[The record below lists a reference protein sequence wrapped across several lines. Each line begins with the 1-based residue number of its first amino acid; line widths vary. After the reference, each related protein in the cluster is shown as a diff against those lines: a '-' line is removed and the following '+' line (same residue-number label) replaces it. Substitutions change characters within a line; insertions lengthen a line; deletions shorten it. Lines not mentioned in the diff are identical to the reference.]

1 MRISKKSELKV
12 TIPTASMPDIVFM
25 LIIFFMVSSV
35 FKQYDGLPVKVP
47 SAVVTKKIEQGKRDI
62 CYVWADRKSRVM
74 VEDQLIEPKVISD
87 IVYPKLVE
95 NPRLLVALKVD
106 QESEMNIVNE
116 IQLALR
122 NASALRIVYATATR
136 LK

>member
-1 MRISKKSELKV
+1 MKIAKKSELHV
-12 TIPTASMPDIVFM
+12 SIPTSSMPDIVFM

-74 VEDQLIEPKVISD
+74 IEDQLVAPSVISE
-87 IVYPKLVE
+87 IVYPKLAE

-106 QESEMNIVNE
+106 QEGEMSIVND
-116 IQLALR
+116 IQVALR
-122 NASALRIVYATATR
+122 NASALRIVYATR
-136 LK
+136 FK

>member
-1 MRISKKSELKV
+1 MKIAKKTELHV

-74 VEDQLIEPKVISD
+74 IEDQLVVTQMIPD
-87 IVYPKLVE
+87 IVYPKLAE
-95 NPRLLVALKVD
+95 NPRLLIALKVD
-106 QESEMNIVNE
+106 QEGEMSIVND
-116 IQLALR
+116 IQVALR
-122 NASALRIVYATATR
+122 NVYALRIVYATR
-136 LK
+136 FK

>member
-1 MRISKKSELKV
+1 MKISKKSELKV
-12 TIPTASMPDIVFM
+12 SIPTASMPDIVFM

-74 VEDQLIEPKVISD
+74 IMDQLIEPKLISD

-106 QESEMNIVNE
+106 QESQMNIVND

-122 NASALRIVYATATR
+122 NASALRIVYATR
-136 LK
+136 FK

>member
-1 MRISKKSELKV
+1 MKIAKKSELHV
-12 TIPTASMPDIVFM
+12 SIPTSSMPDIVFM

-47 SAVVTKKIEQGKRDI
+47 SAVVTKKMEQGKRDI

-74 VEDQLIEPKVISD
+74 IEDQLVTPQVISE

-95 NPRLLVALKVD
+95 NPRLVIALKVD
-106 QESEMNIVNE
+106 QEGEMNVVND
-116 IQLALR
+116 IQVALR
-122 NASALRIVYATATR
+122 NASALRIVYATR
-136 LK
+136 FK

>member
-1 MRISKKSELKV
+1 MKISKKSELKV
-12 TIPTASMPDIVFM
+12 SIPTASMPDIVFM

-74 VEDQLIEPKVISD
+74 IMDQLIEPKLISD

-106 QESEMNIVNE
+106 QESQMNIVND

-122 NASALRIVYATATR
+122 NASALRIVYATR
-136 LK
+136 CFK

>member
-1 MRISKKSELKV
+1 MKISKKSELHV
-12 TIPTASMPDIVFM
+12 SIPTASMPDIVFM

-74 VEDQLIEPKVISD
+74 IEDQLVEPRRISE
-87 IVYPKLVE
+87 IVYPKLID

-106 QESEMNIVNE
+106 QEGEMNIVND
-116 IQLALR
+116 IQVALR
-122 NASALRIVYATATR
+122 NASALRIVYATR
-136 LK
+136 FK